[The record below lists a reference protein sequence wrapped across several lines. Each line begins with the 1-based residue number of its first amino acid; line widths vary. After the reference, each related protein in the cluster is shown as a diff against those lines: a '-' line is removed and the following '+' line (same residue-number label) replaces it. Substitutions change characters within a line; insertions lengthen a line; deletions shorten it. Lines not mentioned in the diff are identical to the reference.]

1 MGKRRQGNTTPQKAN
16 KLIEDAGENE
26 GNEHPVTDFSRM
38 ILIIFNEFNEI
49 YRELLNELLKKEV
62 IERLMNEFPKK
73 LKENIENQLKEYQDN
88 TNKNLEKTQEQLYGL
103 REDINK
109 FQNEIKEI
117 MKKEIKEMKTAQ
129 DMKEEFNKYM
139 ENFRKKNQMEI
150 LEIKI
155 SQNQNKTYS

>member
-1 MGKRRQGNTTPQKAN
+1 
-16 KLIEDAGENE
+16 
-26 GNEHPVTDFSRM
+26 
-38 ILIIFNEFNEI
+38 
-49 YRELLNELLKKEV
+49 
-62 IERLMNEFPKK
+62 
-73 LKENIENQLKEYQDN
+73 
-88 TNKNLEKTQEQLYGL
+88 
-103 REDINK
+103 
-109 FQNEIKEI
+109 